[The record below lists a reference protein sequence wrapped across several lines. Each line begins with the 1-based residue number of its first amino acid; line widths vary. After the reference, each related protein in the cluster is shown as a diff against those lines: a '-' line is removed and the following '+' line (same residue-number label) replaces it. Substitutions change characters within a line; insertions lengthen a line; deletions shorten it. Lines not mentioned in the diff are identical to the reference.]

1 MKSLD
6 IRRDNRSIEVFSDN
20 IKDFTQREYYWGI
33 ALRIDLCERGAVC
46 EVEEH
51 GVDNDGNLILNR
63 LPNYNVDK
71 IFKFKDGR
79 QINIEIKTIPE
90 YVRNFF
96 TFKVSSLKSCLEQ
109 NAHVLVPKKD
119 NYYLILNK
127 GINEILNNYPHKIYW
142 NFKTNKGFSPNNLAV
157 RIFSEDIEKFI
168 KEKNIAKREW
178 KIKAKR
184 FIQKNNET
192 LFKEKT
198 I

>member
-1 MKSLD
+1 MQSLE
-6 IRRDNRSIEVFSDN
+6 IRRDNRSVDVFSEN

-33 ALRIDLCERGAVC
+33 ALRIDLCERGHIC
-46 EVEEH
+46 EIEEH

-71 IFKFKDGR
+71 IFKFEDGR

-127 GINEILNNYPHKIYW
+127 GINEILNNYPHKIYD
-142 NFKTNKGFSPNNLAV
+142 KFSSNDLAV
-157 RIFSEDIEKFI
+157 RIFSKDIEKFI

-178 KIKAKR
+178 KIKAKQ
-184 FIQKNNET
+184 FIHKNYNI
-192 LFKEKT
+192 LSREKAK
-198 I
+198 